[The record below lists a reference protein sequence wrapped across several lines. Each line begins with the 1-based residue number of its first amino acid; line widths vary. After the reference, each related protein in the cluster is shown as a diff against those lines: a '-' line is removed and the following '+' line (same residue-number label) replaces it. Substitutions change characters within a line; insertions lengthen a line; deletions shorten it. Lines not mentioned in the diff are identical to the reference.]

1 MLTISNI
8 IREARGV
15 FEELRKHGYEVVSID
30 SMESIIGRISVAAN
44 NNQTCINCVA
54 VEKAFAMHAK
64 AAELHEMNYTTQ
76 KEVER

>member
-30 SMESIIGRISVAAN
+30 SMESIIGRIEAAAN
-44 NNQTCINCVA
+44 NNPTCINCVA
-54 VEKAFAMHAK
+54 SEIGKVKSSE
-64 AAELHEMNYTTQ
+64 TTP
-76 KEVER
+76 